1 MLFKLIVA
9 TVPAELRTIFST
21 NQATAWGGA
30 GSLPG
35 FLIQTGG
42 WELKNPNC
50 AIVIAYW
57 KNEQS
62 YAEFTAGQHDA
73 LNEPTQKP
81 YTAVEISTGHVITT
95 VNQTDP
101 KTAVTEAAVVRVTD
115 CTLLPDCSPTFLAA
129 QFSVWNP
136 ALAAADGMLMATVSR
151 LGRAPDRF
159 GVATFWKTDEALQQY
174 QETLFPRLQLQT
186 KLREHIDRLTAYRAW
201 LEPAWSVVGTADS
214 AASSLD
220 DGPDAQSGTP

>member
-9 TVPAELRTIFST
+9 TVPAELRTMFST
-21 NQATAWGGA
+21 NQATAWGGT

-35 FLIQTGG
+35 FLVQTGG
-42 WELKNPNC
+42 WEVENPNC

-62 YAEFTAGQHDA
+62 YAEFRAGLHDV
-73 LNEPTQKP
+73 LNEPTQRMH
-81 YTAVEISTGHVITT
+81 TGIEISTGHVITT

-101 KTAVTEAAVVRVTD
+101 KTAVTEAVAVRVTD

-174 QETLFPRLQLQT
+174 QETLLPRLQLQA
-186 KLREHIDRLTAYRAW
+186 KLREHIERLTAHRAR
-201 LEPAWSVVGTADS
+201 LEPPWSVVGTADS
-214 AASSLD
+214 AASSPDPGL
-220 DGPDAQSGTP
+220 DAQSGMP

>member
-9 TVPAELRTIFST
+9 TVPDELRTIFST
-21 NQATAWGGA
+21 NQAAAWEGA

-35 FLIQTGG
+35 FLVQTGG
-42 WELKNPNC
+42 WEVKNPNC

-62 YAEFTAGQHDA
+62 YAEFMAGQHDV
-73 LNEPTQKP
+73 LTESMRKT
-81 YTAVEISTGHVITT
+81 YTALEIGTGHVITT

-101 KTAVTEAAVVRVTD
+101 KTAVAEAAIVRVTD

-159 GVATFWKTDEALQQY
+159 GVATFWKTGEALYQY
-174 QETLFPRLQLQT
+174 QETLFPRLELQA
-186 KLREHIDRLTAYRAW
+186 KLREHIDKLTAYHAQ
-201 LEPAWSVVGTADS
+201 LEPSWSVVGH
-214 AASSLD
+214 SS
-220 DGPDAQSGTP
+220 

>member
-9 TVPAELRTIFST
+9 TVPDELRTKFST
-21 NQATAWGGA
+21 NQVGAWGGA
-30 GSLPG
+30 ASLSG
-35 FLIQTGG
+35 FLVQTGG
-42 WELKNPNC
+42 WEDKSRNC

-57 KNEQS
+57 KSEQS
-62 YAEFTAGQHDA
+62 YAEFMAGQHDA
-73 LNEPTQKP
+73 LAERGRET
-81 YTAVEISTGHVITT
+81 YTALEISTGHVITT

-101 KTAVTEAAVVRVTD
+101 RTVVTEAAVVRVTD

-159 GVATFWKTDEALQQY
+159 GVATFWKTDAALHHY
-174 QETLFPRLQLQT
+174 QETLFPTLQLQAN
-186 KLREHIDRLTAYRAW
+186 LRKHIDRLTAYHAQ
-201 LEPAWSVVGTADS
+201 LEASWSVVG
-214 AASSLD
+214 
-220 DGPDAQSGTP
+220 Q